1 MDYLATIGYLGV
13 RGLVVNSLLD
23 RMRFLHDGALLMT
36 NRRDELVALTNEFVD
51 AFNRMNLDDVVA
63 FFAEDGIYED
73 STGGR
78 HVGHEAIRNAFE
90 PLVGGSRGKIRFDGE
105 DVFVET
111 ESGKVL
117 ASWRLNLDKDGEVS
131 VIRGIDVLEFEENK
145 LKKKMAYMK
154 VDKPHLEDT

>member
-1 MDYLATIGYLGV
+1 
-13 RGLVVNSLLD
+13 
-23 RMRFLHDGALLMT
+23 MT
-36 NRRDELVALTNEFVD
+36 NRRDELITLTNEFVD
-51 AFNRMNLDDVVA
+51 AFNRMDLDDVVA
-63 FFAEDGIYED
+63 FFTEDGIYED

-78 HVGHEAIRNAFE
+78 HVGHAAIRNAFE

-111 ESGKVL
+111 DSGKVL
-117 ASWRLNLDKDGEVS
+117 ASWRLNLNKDGEVS
-131 VIRGIDVLEFEENK
+131 VIRGIDVLEFDEDK

>member
-1 MDYLATIGYLGV
+1 
-13 RGLVVNSLLD
+13 
-23 RMRFLHDGALLMT
+23 MT
-36 NRRDELVALTNEFVD
+36 DRRDQLIQLTNEFVD
-51 AFNRMNLDDVVA
+51 AFNRMNLDDVVS

-78 HVGHEAIRNAFE
+78 HIGHDAIRTAFE
-90 PLVGGSRGKIRFDGE
+90 PLVGGSRGSIRFDGE

-111 ESGKVL
+111 DTGKVL

-131 VIRGIDVLEFEENK
+131 VIRGIDILEFEADK

-154 VDKPHLEDT
+154 ADKPHLENG

>member
-1 MDYLATIGYLGV
+1 
-13 RGLVVNSLLD
+13 
-23 RMRFLHDGALLMT
+23 MT
-36 NRRDELVALTNEFVD
+36 DRRDQLIQLTNEFVD
-51 AFNRMNLDDVVA
+51 AFNRMNLDDVVS

-78 HVGHEAIRNAFE
+78 HIGHDAIRTAFE
-90 PLVGGSRGKIRFDGE
+90 PLVGGSRGSIRFDGE

-111 ESGKVL
+111 DTGKVL

-131 VIRGIDVLEFEENK
+131 VIRGIDILEFEADK

-154 VDKPHLEDT
+154 ADKPHLETN